1 MVLIFEKSPWWKS
14 GGSLGIR
21 KAIFFI
27 SWISWIRCWPSQV
40 CGKIFLE
47 FWSSHSE
54 AQSLGRQ
61 CQLQGKNL
69 VVLQYLQQQVV
80 CCSFFLKFVEAKM
93 VDCLHQYLKCVE
105 DLDPPWTSDT
115 RAKWHLV
122 NLGESWHWLTGC
134 DWLTGLSYA
143 HWLPPHAETLRS
155 TGEWRPGPLVCHLWK
170 CESAFFFW
178 FFFLKVFHIYG
189 PMMDPM
195 YAWRLV
201 KKNHVWSYS
210 PIFLGFPAS
219 RLFPPCGFCWRVD
232 RGWFFWGQNRRN
244 FLQKKN
250 KVTVWFLEDWRI
262 DTLNPLVNESF
273 SLKECGGCES
283 LLNLGFHIRH
293 PAKRQFFHVLHTEK
307 YFFYADALANQ
318 RHAL

>member
-1 MVLIFEKSPWWKS
+1 MLIVFFCDVHRRWPRLPANSKSSTQHLDRGECLHPMVLIFEKSPWWKS
-14 GGSLGIR
+14 GGRLGIR

-61 CQLQGKNL
+61 CQLPRKKPGRPTVSSTASCYFAVFCLNL
-69 VVLQYLQQQVV
+69 IEV
-80 CCSFFLKFVEAKM
+80 KM

-134 DWLTGLSYA
+134 DWPMTGLSYA

-170 CESAFFFW
+170 CESAFFFC
-178 FFFLKVFHIYG
+178 FFFLKFFH
-189 PMMDPM
+189 MVQWCPM

-201 KKNHVWSYS
+201 KRETMCDPTV
-210 PIFLGFPAS
+210 
-219 RLFPPCGFCWRVD
+219 LF
-232 RGWFFWGQNRRN
+232 
-244 FLQKKN
+244 
-250 KVTVWFLEDWRI
+250 
-262 DTLNPLVNESF
+262 S
-273 SLKECGGCES
+273 
-283 LLNLGFHIRH
+283 
-293 PAKRQFFHVLHTEK
+293 
-307 YFFYADALANQ
+307 
-318 RHAL
+318 